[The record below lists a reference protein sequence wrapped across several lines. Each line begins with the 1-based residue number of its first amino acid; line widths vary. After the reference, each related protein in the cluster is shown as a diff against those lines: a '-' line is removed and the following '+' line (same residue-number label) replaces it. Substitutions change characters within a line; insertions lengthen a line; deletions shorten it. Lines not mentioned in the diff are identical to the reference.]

1 MQRYHEF
8 TPWKVAINPCTKALA
23 ILRALNFNAV
33 SQVKE
38 DRTCEV
44 ARLLVR
50 VRTRLLSANCVSK
63 RWSDWLG
70 RRTPWGTETSQW
82 NDPRCFA
89 LCIFFMLPS
98 HYHISVLRPRA
109 RTYALY
115 IFCAMVQS
123 LPWRILRGVTRNTTM
138 QFSISQFFFKR
149 KHNSTLQP
157 TDNRLHLH
165 TTKL

>member
-1 MQRYHEF
+1 MRRCHEF
-8 TPWKVAINPCTKALA
+8 TPWKVAVDPCAKALTTLHA
-23 ILRALNFNAV
+23 FNFNAI

-82 NDPRCFA
+82 NDPQCFA

-98 HYHISVLRPRA
+98 HYHISVLRPRM
-109 RTYALY
+109 RTYVLY
-115 IFCAMVQS
+115 IFYAIMQS
-123 LPWRILRGVTRNTTM
+123 LPSRILRGVTRTATYN
-138 QFSISQFFFKR
+138 SQFLNFFKT
-149 KHNSTLQP
+149 KAQFYFTTNGWP
-157 TDNRLHLH
+157 TSLLS
-165 TTKL
+165 